1 MNIWRV
7 LKSYLIPGEFQSQS
21 SPSVKSWPLTSGWM
35 IGASGNPVV
44 YADSPEGWMDAVRYN
59 VWASN
64 CVEARAGGVAS
75 VGFVVR
81 RIGSDEIVKHPVVE
95 LINNANDMLL
105 KTETSYKA
113 SGARQL
119 SIFGDWFTLLTRE
132 SSGRVAEMYILPAHR
147 VRLIRES
154 WRGYV
159 ASYEY
164 EGRVYSAS
172 DVVRIY
178 YPSDRDPVIARSPTS
193 TALGAINRYN
203 LSDLAQEYIDRR
215 GGRGGGILSFDA
227 SFLNVDIDRFMAAW
241 DAVASDPRN
250 AGRDAA
256 LPPGAGYMTGVLTAQ
271 QQQRE
276 ERSRRLMKE
285 IFAAYHVPPAK
296 AGDYTDASVLANAEQ
311 QDRHFA
317 VNFQVP
323 ELDMITESLTVDLLW
338 REWPNA
344 KDAGLYIAP
353 AYEDIPAL
361 NKDAELQERIASAK
375 VDRVV
380 TLLQGGVI
388 SLNEARAEI
397 GHDRVDDPRADDV
410 LLVLGNEG
418 KQQTSEG
425 GEVEDKAALTL
436 NASELATVRD
446 AMRSYYR
453 GDITEA
459 QARKL
464 LVLALPDADEDDIAE
479 LLAVK
484 SKLTAKRRD
493 QLDDSD
499 FVIPE
504 TRSFPVLDCRDVE
517 KAVSAWGRYRGD
529 VPFEE
534 FKRRLIRKARKLGC
548 EDRLPEKWREEMATK
563 ADDETMP
570 IVDCVGMTAVN
581 ECGEVVGVVEKVHR
595 FGVHD
600 GIKATKSD
608 PVVIVDGRAY
618 RASELR
624 VIRDG

>member
-1 MNIWRV
+1 MSIWKT
-7 LKSYLIPGEFQSQS
+7 LKTYIIPGEP
-21 SPSVKSWPLTSGWM
+21 PSHSTLAAKSWPINNSWFVNTSGNPIVYADTPSGWM
-35 IGASGNPVV
+35 EA
-44 YADSPEGWMDAVRYN
+44 ARYN

-64 CVEARAGGVAS
+64 CVEARASGVAS
-75 VGFVVR
+75 VRFVVR
-81 RIGSDEIVKHPVVE
+81 KVKSDENVDHPVIG
-95 LINNANDMLL
+95 LIEKANDKLL

-113 SGARQL
+113 GGERQL
-119 SIFGDWFTLLTRE
+119 SIFGDWFTLLVRD
-132 SSGRVAEMYILPAHR
+132 SAGRVVEMFILPAHR
-147 VRLIRES
+147 VRLIRDG

-159 ASYEY
+159 VAYEY
-164 EGRVYSAS
+164 EGRTYPPE
-172 DVVRIY
+172 DIVRIY
-178 YPSDRDPVIARSPTS
+178 YPADHDPILARSPTS

-203 LSDLAQEYIDRR
+203 LADLAQEYVDRR

-256 LPPGAGYMTGVLTAQ
+256 LPPGASYMTGVLTAQ

-317 VNFQVP
+317 TQFQVP
-323 ELDMITESLTVDLLW
+323 ELDMITEMLTVDLLW
-338 REWPNA
+338 REWPDA
-344 KDAGLYIAP
+344 KDAGLYIVP
-353 AYEDIPAL
+353 VYDDIPAL

-375 VDRVV
+375 ADRIV

-388 SLNEARAEI
+388 SLNEAREEI
-397 GHDRVDDPRADDV
+397 GRDKVDDARADDV
-410 LLVLGNEG
+410 LLILGNETQQSAVEQDG
-418 KQQTSEG
+418 KAIS
-425 GEVEDKAALTL
+425 L
-436 NASELATVRD
+436 NKSELATVRD
-446 AMRSYYR
+446 AMRAYFR

-464 LVLALPDADEDDIAE
+464 ILLAMPGANEEEIAE

-484 SKLTAKRRD
+484 SVLTTKRRN

-548 EDRLPEKWREEMATK
+548 EDRLPEKWLEEMAAK

-581 ECGEVVGVVEKVHR
+581 ECGEVVGIVDKVHR